1 VYVYELVN
9 IAVVFVPGTKM
20 EVEPEVGA
28 EHLIEEQ
35 MFGVL
40 DIVLLLS
47 LLGLGG
53 WWLLKNRR
61 QPDEPS
67 ATKSYSIQ

>member
-1 VYVYELVN
+1 
-9 IAVVFVPGTKM
+9 M
-20 EVEPEVGA
+20 EVEPDVGA
-28 EHLIEEQ
+28 EHLLEEP

-40 DIVLLLS
+40 DVVLLLS

-53 WWLLKNRR
+53 WWLLKSRR
-61 QPDEPS
+61 QPEEPS